1 MSFLDI
7 FVEFNT
13 LLQNILGYVMTS
25 IILFPD
31 QTTYKPIFLYVILT
45 TTFHG
50 KLDETPFYPYYY
62 ESPVV

>member
-1 MSFLDI
+1 
-7 FVEFNT
+7 
-13 LLQNILGYVMTS
+13 MTS